1 MPAGPDGYVGSHQFP
16 GGSQAKGKEVKEKNK
31 VPLQAKKLARAIA
44 RGFQARHHL
53 GKVQYDA
60 VVVIMAKAAKEMHGR
75 VSTNNRSAAS
85 GPRSMGR
92 VGLTPHAREL
102 LATDPV
108 IVSAMSGPNPLMKAG
123 KKHVP
128 FSEADKRGEMT
139 SQHELFLFEW
149 DAYAAGDFE
158 SFCWFVCNLLG
169 QNGRRTVGE
178 VSKCGGLW
186 WVVWVQWWVVW
197 VHSCW
202 LWWEAWWCGSDD
214 QGFMV
219 VGGVVWCWMDSCD
232 ASEGGSEW
240 CKAGESD
247 QVLCVVILTPSRPR
261 SPTFSVPLASQG
273 ARRAPRS
280 VRLCC
285 PRAGNGSTWSPRFR
299 RG

>member
-1 MPAGPDGYVGSHQFP
+1 MPDEEAEEAADDLDFIKKAFTGTDADLRAHLEWAVENIPRGSLKTAISMTLSAPGAHNGPSGFAARVGPMPAGPDGYVGSHQFP

-158 SFCWFVCNLLG
+158 SFCWYVCNLLG

-197 VHSCW
+197 CDEWVS
-202 LWWEAWWCGSDD
+202 
-214 QGFMV
+214 
-219 VGGVVWCWMDSCD
+219 VVWCGVD
-232 ASEGGSEW
+232 G
-240 CKAGESD
+240 
-247 QVLCVVILTPSRPR
+247 QV
-261 SPTFSVPLASQG
+261 
-273 ARRAPRS
+273 
-280 VRLCC
+280 
-285 PRAGNGSTWSPRFR
+285 
-299 RG
+299 